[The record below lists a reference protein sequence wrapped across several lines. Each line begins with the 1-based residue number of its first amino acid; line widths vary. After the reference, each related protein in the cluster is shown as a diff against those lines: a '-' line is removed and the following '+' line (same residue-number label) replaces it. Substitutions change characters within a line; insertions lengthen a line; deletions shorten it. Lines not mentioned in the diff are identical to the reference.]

1 MLFVHAETIME
12 HQKTDDIDKK
22 AGRGPDDR
30 RRSDMINGP
39 EGRILWRLAVPL
51 AFGFIINAVYSW
63 TDMYFVSRLGD
74 EAIAALGFSEQIN
87 FVIFTLGSGFC
98 IGTGIVVAR
107 RIGENR
113 ERQASLIATQA
124 MSFMMVYA
132 SLSSVVLFFLIP
144 HLLPLLRLHGR
155 VLDYTEIF
163 MLTLLFGFPAN
174 LITFLASSTVR
185 STGNTVFPMAVLII
199 SALVNVVVDPILIF
213 GAFGI
218 PAMGVQGA
226 AISTATAQWVGA
238 AISLYAL
245 YSGKLNIRLFRPT
258 LTIDWS
264 VIRTIFSVGVPSSLQ
279 TLAVST
285 SRVAM
290 ISFANSFGTAI
301 AAAFTIGLKVDILVF
316 MPIFAT
322 GIAIETLVSQ
332 NIGAGRF
339 DRVKR
344 FRNVAIRQLGG
355 VIAVMG
361 IAIYFLAGE
370 IASIFTSRQDVIEAT
385 IDYLH
390 VAVFGYLLFVVGQTA
405 TRALSGAGHSFRS
418 MSIVAVVL
426 FGVQLPVAWLLS
438 QYTTLRE
445 TGVFA
450 AITISYLVLA
460 LTGTWALRGEKWMQ
474 KRI

>member
-1 MLFVHAETIME
+1 MLFVHEKTIME
-12 HQKTDDIDKK
+12 HQSEHEIDDTTTIEAD
-22 AGRGPDDR
+22 GRRDA
-30 RRSDMINGP
+30 MLNGP
-39 EGRILWRLAVPL
+39 EGRVLWRLAVPL
-51 AFGFIINAVYSW
+51 ALGFIINAVYSW

-74 EAIAALGFSEQIN
+74 EAIAALGFAEQIN

-113 ERQASLIATQA
+113 EHQASVVATQA
-124 MSFMMVYA
+124 MSFMIVYA
-132 SLSSVVLFFLIP
+132 TLSSAVLFVLIP
-144 HLLPLLRLHGR
+144 QLLPLLKLHGR
-155 VLDYTEIF
+155 VLDYTEVF

-199 SALVNVVVDPILIF
+199 AALVNVVVDPILIF

-226 AISTATAQWVGA
+226 AISTVLAQWVGA

-245 YSGKLNIRLFRPT
+245 YSGKLNIRLLRPT
-258 LTIDWS
+258 YRIDWS
-264 VIRTIFSVGVPSSLQ
+264 VIRKIFSVGVPSSLQ
-279 TLAVST
+279 TLAVSS
-285 SRVAM
+285 SRVVM

-301 AAAFTIGLKVDILVF
+301 TAAFTIGLKVDILVF

-332 NIGAGRF
+332 NIGAKHF

-344 FRNVAIRQLGG
+344 FRTAAVQQLGG
-355 VIAVMG
+355 VIALMG
-361 IAIYFLAGE
+361 IAIYFLAGD
-370 IASIFTSRQDVIEAT
+370 IAGIFTTRPDVIEAT
-385 IDYLH
+385 INYLH
-390 VAVFGYLLFVVGQTA
+390 VAVFGYVFFVVGQTA
-405 TRALSGAGHSFRS
+405 TRSLSGAGHSFRS

-426 FGVQLPVAWLLS
+426 FGVQLPVAWGLS
-438 QYTTLRE
+438 HYTTLGE

-460 LTGTWALRGEKWMQ
+460 LVGTWALRGEGWM
-474 KRI
+474 KKNV